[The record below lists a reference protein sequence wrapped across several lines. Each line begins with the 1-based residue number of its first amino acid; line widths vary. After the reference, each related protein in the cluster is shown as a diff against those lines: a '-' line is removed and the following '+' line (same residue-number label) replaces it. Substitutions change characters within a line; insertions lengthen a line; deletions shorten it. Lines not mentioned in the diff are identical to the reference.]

1 MRTICL
7 ILVLFA
13 LPDCSF
19 AETLRTK
26 LVLASYRLEHP
37 KTAGTCF
44 LMQRPDPADE
54 NSEQYLLVTAA
65 HAFAAMNGKRPV
77 LILRNQDEDGN
88 WQAVPT
94 EIVIR
99 EGNKPLWH
107 QHPKEDVAVLA
118 IQVPEGITANALP
131 LKVLATKA
139 EWNSQ
144 SPEPGSL
151 VRCVGYPHASLFKPN
166 ETGFPNT
173 RLGCISDYPLTP
185 IEDHDRFL
193 VDFNVFEG
201 DSGGAVYSEEF
212 ESGPKIIGLVHG
224 QHFLNEQY
232 KLIYSEGRIRK
243 RLGLAIV
250 VNSVVIRETI
260 EGMPDPEAP

>member
-1 MRTICL
+1 MRTICF
-7 ILVLFA
+7 ILLLFV
-13 LPDCSF
+13 LPDRCS
-19 AETLRTK
+19 AESLRTK

-37 KTAGTCF
+37 KTSGTCF
-44 LMQRPDPADE
+44 LLQRPDPADE
-54 NSEQYLLVTAA
+54 NQQQYLLVTAA
-65 HAFAAMNGKRPV
+65 HAFTAMDGKRPV
-77 LILRNQDEDGN
+77 LILRKQDEAGN

-107 QHPKEDVAVLA
+107 QHPKEDIALLA
-118 IQVPEGITANALP
+118 IQVPEGVTPHALP
-131 LKVLATKA
+131 LEALATTE
-139 EWNSQ
+139 EWNSHP
-144 SPEPGSL
+144 PEPGSL
-151 VRCVGYPHASLFKPN
+151 IRCVGYPHASLFKPN
-166 ETGFPNT
+166 EAGFPST

-185 IEDHDRFL
+185 IENHDRFL

-250 VNSVVIRETI
+250 VNSAVIRETI
-260 EGMPDPEAP
+260 EGMPKTEAP